1 MWCWF
6 RIFFLFY
13 RLLLLNL
20 EYMCFTKNTSR
31 IDLLHKTTFIT
42 TTSTNW
48 YMFRVDDDRCQWY
61 WSTGGIKNFHLSFSL
76 FLNKFFTSHCDQKF
90 RKCLSTFLDFLS
102 QCTFIFL
109 FLQSH
114 TLIPLG
120 LKDFFL
126 NIFFILL
133 FSFSIGIVQNC
144 C

>member
-1 MWCWF
+1 MRAFKYWLIFFECGVDFEYFSYFTDCCCWF
-6 RIFFLFY
+6 WSTCASPKI
-13 RLLLLNL
+13 
-20 EYMCFTKNTSR
+20 TSR

-76 FLNKFFTSHCDQKF
+76 FLNKFFTSHSDQKF

-120 LKDFFL
+120 LL
-126 NIFFILL
+126 
-133 FSFSIGIVQNC
+133 
-144 C
+144 